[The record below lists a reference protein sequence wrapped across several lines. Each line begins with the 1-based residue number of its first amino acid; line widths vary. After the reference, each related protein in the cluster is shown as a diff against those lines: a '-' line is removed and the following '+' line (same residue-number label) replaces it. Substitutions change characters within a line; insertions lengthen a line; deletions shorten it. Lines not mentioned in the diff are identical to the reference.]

1 MEHECS
7 HCELV
12 STHTKQCAGCRRAR
26 YCSPQCQKAAWSHHK
41 LYCKPFEKLSTAE
54 RLAIAVYGDLVPDDE
69 PTRLDY
75 GFSKALTPGNESK
88 LLGLYIGLI
97 KVMNVE
103 PKTLHRWR
111 LEGSLVR
118 EIKAAFEAI
127 PEQYRGG
134 YYPWFLEHQYVLD
147 SSLAP
152 PSTMEDVM
160 SEAKLR
166 AWRFIGGATT
176 DTSEDIKTTVASWSR
191 HRQLCHVLYTMLL
204 SSWHPSPDTDHWI
217 FFGFCT
223 CRNEFEE
230 MGLARLYQALID
242 KCSFD
247 EFCTA
252 FENSAL
258 LRLINL
264 KGVETSSP
272 LMLTPDDGGDLAS
285 VLRTS
290 PHMTLSVWYLKQLI
304 YAEDK
309 NTEPTRAVVVDYG
322 FMNCKNL
329 QERIDLKGVYK
340 KFFEAQDAKPLGL
353 HEAAIAGKLFAH
365 VATLVKIKN
374 KDKKKFQRLMK
385 NLYPLPDV

>member
-1 MEHECS
+1 MERECD

-12 STHTKQCAGCRRAR
+12 STHTKQCAGCKKAR
-26 YCSPQCQKAAWSHHK
+26 YCDSQCQRAAWSYHK
-41 LYCKPFEKLSTAE
+41 LHCKPFEELLTAE
-54 RLAIAVYGDLVPDDE
+54 RLALSVYGDRIPDDE

-97 KVMNVE
+97 NYLNVK
-103 PKTLHRWR
+103 PKTLHQWR
-111 LEGSLVR
+111 LEGTLVQ

-127 PEQYRGG
+127 PQQSRGG

-152 PSTMEDVM
+152 PSTMEDVVL
-160 SEAKLR
+160 EAELR
-166 AWRFIGGATT
+166 GWRFIGGATT
-176 DTSEDIKTTVASWSR
+176 DTREDIGKTVASWPSN
-191 HRQLCHVLYTMLL
+191 RQRCYALYTMLL
-204 SSWHPSPDTDHWI
+204 SSWHPSPGTDHWI

-230 MGLARLYQALID
+230 MGLSRQYTELIK

-258 LRLINL
+258 FPLLNP
-264 KGVETSSP
+264 KGIESYA
-272 LMLTPDDGGDLAS
+272 DGDLAS

-290 PHMTLSVWYLKQLI
+290 PHMTLSVWHLKELV
-304 YAEDK
+304 YTDARDAE
-309 NTEPTRAVVVDYG
+309 PVPAVVVDYG
-322 FMNCKNL
+322 FMNCKTV
-329 QERIDLKGVYK
+329 QERVDLKGLYK
-340 KFFEAQDAKPLGL
+340 KFFEAHDAKPLEL
-353 HEAAIAGKLFAH
+353 HEAAIAGRLFAH
-365 VATLVKIKN
+365 VAKVVKIKN

-385 NLYPLPDV
+385 NLYPLREV